1 MNKNYFNLSIKF
13 KLFYPILI
21 ALVVAN
27 LVFAFFLVNISRNSI
42 CELAENS
49 MQLEVSTIK
58 KMFEREKELKL
69 EKVKTELKVGHRIF
83 YNKQLIVKD
92 ELIKVIAENQFT
104 NKTHQTTIKNI
115 FWDNKLLFNSK
126 EFPNEMYKLFGG
138 TTSVFQK
145 IDSGYIRVSTNVLKK
160 DGLSAVNTFIPNSS
174 LVPLTISR
182 GDTYYGRAFVV
193 NDWYITAYEPIV
205 VEDEIIGLIYVGDK
219 EKDIEMLRKS
229 LSSIT
234 IGQTG
239 FSFVLDNKG
248 NIIFQP
254 KDSRSGIIDKEMKQA
269 VMMPSNGVKS
279 LVSQVDD
286 VEYLLAYDFYSDFGF
301 HIVTVVPIN
310 ELTYAPLKAIIIN
323 SIVLGSIM
331 LILMVMLML
340 MLSTTTPR
348 VNRLLNAIRK
358 SNVKLK
364 TTREALKRSE
374 ENFKTIFQNSSD
386 EIFVSDLQANIIEVN
401 DQASK
406 LLGYTREELLQ
417 MNILDLKPLKQAE
430 LFLSSR
436 KTIMKE
442 GGLLFDS
449 EYNTKDG
456 ETVPVEINSRILEFN
471 GETVILSISRNLI
484 KRKEMERKVLSAV
497 IQTEEKERERFS
509 KDMHDGIGPLLSTV
523 KLYVNELG
531 SPEIGD
537 QEKKEFVI
545 QVNKML
551 DDAVASI
558 REISNNLMP
567 RVIHEYG
574 LVKALQA
581 FCQKVNQTGKI
592 YVDFN
597 ADGIESSLDK
607 NIQLILFRVISE
619 LLTNT
624 IKHAKAKHAYVQLQ
638 KSDDNISLIFTDDG
652 IGFNSKKIMEN
663 KGTGIGLKSI
673 VSRIK
678 SINGSCEIVS
688 DEGDGF
694 KIIIEI

>member
-1 MNKNYFNLSIKF
+1 MNKQYFKLSIKF

-21 ALVVAN
+21 SLVVAVV
-27 LVFAFFLVNISRNSI
+27 VFAFFLVNISRNSI
-42 CELAENS
+42 YELAEKG

-83 YNKQLIVKD
+83 YNNPLII
-92 ELIKVIAENQFT
+92 ENSITKVEAENQFT
-104 NKTHQTTIKNI
+104 HKIHQTTIRNI
-115 FWDNKLLFNSK
+115 YWNNKLLFNSK
-126 EFPNEMYKLFGG
+126 EFPDEMYKLFGG
-138 TTSVFQK
+138 TATIFQK
-145 IDSGYIRVSTNVLKK
+145 IDSGYLRVSTNVLNE
-160 DGLSAVNTFIPNSS
+160 DGSPAVNTFIPHSS
-174 LVPLTISR
+174 PVFMTISR
-182 GDTYYGRAFVV
+182 GDTYYGRAFVI

-205 VEDEIIGLIYVGDK
+205 VENEIVGLIYVGDK
-219 EKDIEMLRKS
+219 EKDIVKLRNS
-229 LSSIT
+229 LNALT

-239 FSFVLDNKG
+239 FSFVLDNHGK
-248 NIIFQP
+248 IVSQP
-254 KDSRSGIIDKEMKQA
+254 EDSRKIIIDKGLKEL
-269 VMMPSNGVKS
+269 VMMPGMGVKRV
-279 LVSQVDD
+279 VSEVNN
-286 VEYLLAYDFYSDFGF
+286 VEYLVAYDFYSDFGF
-301 HIVTVVPIN
+301 HIVTVVPIS
-310 ELTYAPLKAIIIN
+310 ELTYEPLKAIIVN
-323 SIVLGSIM
+323 SIIIGSIL
-331 LILMVMLML
+331 LILMIIL

-348 VNRLLNAIRK
+348 VHRLLNAIRK
-358 SNVKLK
+358 SNIKLK
-364 TTREALKRSE
+364 STREALKRSE

-401 DQASK
+401 EQASK
-406 LLGYTREELLQ
+406 LLGFSRDELLR

-430 LFLSSR
+430 LFLKSR
-436 KTIMKE
+436 KIIMKE

-449 EYNTKDG
+449 EYITKEG
-456 ETVPVEINSRILEFN
+456 ETIPVEINSRVLEFN

-531 SPEIGD
+531 STEIGN
-537 QEKKEFVI
+537 QEKKEFVK

-581 FCQKVNQTGKI
+581 FCSKVNQTGKI

-597 ADGIESSLDK
+597 ANGIESTLNK

-624 IKHAKAKHAYVQLQ
+624 IKHARAKNAYVQLQ
-638 KSDDNISLIFTDDG
+638 KSEENISLIFTDDG
-652 IGFNSKKIMEN
+652 MGFNSKKIMDN
-663 KGTGIGLKSI
+663 KNTGIGLKSI

-688 DEGDGF
+688 EEGKGF

>member
-1 MNKNYFNLSIKF
+1 MNKKYFNLSIKF

-27 LVFAFFLVNISRNSI
+27 VVFAFFLVNISRNSI
-42 CELAENS
+42 CELAEDS

-58 KMFEREKELKL
+58 KMFEREKKLKL
-69 EKVKTELKVGHRIF
+69 DKVKTELKVGRRIF
-83 YNKQLIVKD
+83 YNKQLIVED
-92 ELIKVIAENQFT
+92 GLIEVVAENQLT
-104 NKTHQTTIKNI
+104 NNTHQTTIKNI
-115 FWDNKLLFNSK
+115 FWDDKLLFNSK

-138 TTSVFQK
+138 TTTIFQK

-160 DGLSAVNTFIPNSS
+160 DGSLAVNTFIPNSS
-174 LVPLTISR
+174 LVPKTISR
-182 GDTYYGRAFVV
+182 GDTYFGRAFVV
-193 NDWYITAYEPIV
+193 DDWFITAYEPIV
-205 VEDEIIGLIYVGDK
+205 VENEIVGLLYVGDK
-219 EKDIEMLRKS
+219 EKDIEILRNS
-229 LSSIT
+229 LSGIT

-239 FSFVLDNKG
+239 FSFVVDNKG
-248 NIIFQP
+248 DVIFQP
-254 KDSRSGIIDKEMKQA
+254 KDSRKSIIDEEMKKA
-269 VMMPSNGVKS
+269 VMMPSNGVKRF
-279 LVSQVDD
+279 VSEVDD

-301 HIVTVVPIN
+301 HIVTVVPLN
-310 ELTYAPLKAIIIN
+310 ELTYVPLKAIIVN
-323 SIVLGSIM
+323 SIIICIIM
-331 LILMVMLML
+331 LMLMVFL

-401 DQASK
+401 EQASR
-406 LLGYTREELLQ
+406 LLGYSRNEFLQ
-417 MNILDLKPLKQAE
+417 MNILDLKPIKQAE

-449 EYNTKDG
+449 EYITKNG

-484 KRKEMERKVLSAV
+484 KRNEMERKVLSAV

-537 QEKKEFVI
+537 LEKKEFVI

-574 LVKALQA
+574 LEKALQA
-581 FCQKVNQTGKI
+581 FCQKVNNTGKI

-597 ADGIESSLDK
+597 ADGIESSFDK

-624 IKHAKAKHAYVQLQ
+624 IKHAKAKHANVQLQ

-663 KGTGIGLKSI
+663 KGSGIGLKSI

-688 DEGDGF
+688 HEGDGF